1 MNTQKIFTYLA
12 LALGVLG
19 LILQAVILSQG
30 DDSIKMNAL
39 AGDYGIVSTM
49 VFLAIVIL
57 IITVALTLVFSFSNL
72 AADKSKLRKAMISV
86 GVFIAIV
93 LIAFLFSSGTET
105 SLKDGDM
112 LSASGSR
119 WIETGLRTFYFLVF
133 IAVGSM
139 LYPSIARLK
148 K

>member
-12 LALGVLG
+12 LAFGVIG

-86 GVFIAIV
+86 GAFIAIV

-112 LSASGSR
+112 LSASSSR

>member
-86 GVFIAIV
+86 GAFIAIV

-105 SLKDGDM
+105 SLKDGDI

>member
-12 LALGVLG
+12 LAFGVIG

-72 AADKSKLRKAMISV
+72 AADKSKLRKALISV
-86 GVFIAIV
+86 GAFIAIV

-112 LSASGSR
+112 LSASSSR

>member
-12 LALGVLG
+12 LAFGVIG

-86 GVFIAIV
+86 GAFIAIV

-133 IAVGSM
+133 IAVSSM

>member
-12 LALGVLG
+12 LAFGVIG

>member
-1 MNTQKIFTYLA
+1 
-12 LALGVLG
+12 
-19 LILQAVILSQG
+19 
-30 DDSIKMNAL
+30 
-39 AGDYGIVSTM
+39 M

-72 AADKSKLRKAMISV
+72 AADKSKLRKAMISF
-86 GVFIAIV
+86 GAFIAIV

>member
-12 LALGVLG
+12 LAFGVIG

-57 IITVALTLVFSFSNL
+57 IISVALTLVFSFSNL
-72 AADKSKLRKAMISV
+72 AADKSKLRKAMISF
-86 GVFIAIV
+86 GAFIAIV

>member
-86 GVFIAIV
+86 GAFIAIV

>member
-12 LALGVLG
+12 LAFGVIG

-72 AADKSKLRKAMISV
+72 AADKSKLRKAMISF
-86 GVFIAIV
+86 GAFIAIV

>member
-1 MNTQKIFTYLA
+1 
-12 LALGVLG
+12 

-86 GVFIAIV
+86 GAFIAIV

>member
-1 MNTQKIFTYLA
+1 MYPSK
-12 LALGVLG
+12 

-86 GVFIAIV
+86 GAFIAIV

-119 WIETGLRTFYFLVF
+119 WIETGLRTFYFLIF

>member
-39 AGDYGIVSTM
+39 AGDYGIVTTM

-86 GVFIAIV
+86 GAFIAIV

>member
-72 AADKSKLRKAMISV
+72 AADKSKLRKAMISF
-86 GVFIAIV
+86 GAFIAIV

>member
-12 LALGVLG
+12 LAFGVIG

-86 GVFIAIV
+86 GAFIAIV

-105 SLKDGDM
+105 SLKDGDI

>member
-12 LALGVLG
+12 LAFGVIG

-49 VFLAIVIL
+49 VFLAIIIL

-86 GVFIAIV
+86 GAFIAIV

>member
-57 IITVALTLVFSFSNL
+57 IITVALTLMFSFSNL

-86 GVFIAIV
+86 GAFIAIV

>member
-12 LALGVLG
+12 LAFGVIG

-86 GVFIAIV
+86 GAFIAIV

-139 LYPSIARLK
+139 LYPSIAPLK

>member
-12 LALGVLG
+12 LAFGVIA

-39 AGDYGIVSTM
+39 AGDYGIVTTM

-86 GVFIAIV
+86 GAFIAIV

>member
-12 LALGVLG
+12 LAFGVIG

-39 AGDYGIVSTM
+39 AGDYGIVTTM

-86 GVFIAIV
+86 GAFIAIV

>member
-12 LALGVLG
+12 LAFGVIG

-86 GVFIAIV
+86 GAFIAIV

-112 LSASGSR
+112 LSASR
-119 WIETGLRTFYFLVF
+119 FALD
-133 IAVGSM
+133 
-139 LYPSIARLK
+139 
-148 K
+148 